1 MVLKRKNRVSK
12 RNRKTSRR
20 TSRNKNRRNRT
31 HRNKTRSMRG
41 GNYEK
46 DVTTQTYLGFPMKAS
61 NKVVTSVP
69 GRGVMS
75 VSAYKGLM
83 EDEERNGFD
92 FYD

>member
-1 MVLKRKNRVSK
+1 MGVKHRRG
-12 RNRKTSRR
+12 KTRRHRSSRR
-20 TSRNKNRRNRT
+20 RHTRRRTHHRRNT
-31 HRNKTRSMRG
+31 CIRG
-41 GNYEK
+41 GNYST
-46 DVTTQTYLGFPMKAS
+46 DVTTRTFENFPMKDY

-75 VSAYKGLM
+75 VSAYKRLM